1 MLLVK
6 HDVEI
11 VQVGWVGHNLPE
23 NASSFGEIAN
33 RNMW

>member
-1 MLLVK
+1 MLKLFS
-6 HDVEI
+6 
-11 VQVGWVGHNLPE
+11 VGCVGQSFPA